1 MLSHDSAVEVKATMI
16 EVERE
21 ADGTGFGVGG
31 ARALFGLGGAERVK
45 ETRLL

>member
-1 MLSHDSAVEVKATMI
+1 MI
-16 EVERE
+16 SSERE

-45 ETRLL
+45 ETRLALSGASSPIS